1 MRYFVK
7 VFLLLWV
14 LSELQSTDAAELRS
28 DFRPFAGPDTVARFA
43 LEDLA
48 GRKRTQA
55 DYRGRVLVVNFWA
68 SWCISCVA
76 EFPTLHS
83 MRVQLTGE
91 PFELLAVNV
100 GEDRQTAKRFMD
112 RLITDFSFPVLFDE
126 NMLMTREWGVRALP
140 TSFIVDA
147 QGRIVYFAEGERDF
161 ANPKVLDRLRRLM
174 PPRRSEAQAAGHDGD

>member
-1 MRYFVK
+1 MW
-7 VFLLLWV
+7 LLAGV
-14 LSELQSTDAAELRS
+14 SAADARELRS
-28 DFRPFAGPDTVARFA
+28 EFEPFAGPNAVARFA
-43 LEDLA
+43 LEDLS
-48 GRKRTQA
+48 GQKRTPA
-55 DYRGRVLVVNFWA
+55 DYTDLVLVVNFWA
-68 SWCISCVA
+68 SWCTSCLA

-83 MRVQLTGE
+83 MRNQLAGE

-100 GEDRQTAKRFMD
+100 GEDRQAAKRFMD
-112 RLITDFSFPVLFDE
+112 RLITDFSFPVLLDE

>member
-1 MRYFVK
+1 M
-7 VFLLLWV
+7 
-14 LSELQSTDAAELRS
+14 QSTDAAELRS

-68 SWCISCVA
+68 SWCTSCLA

-83 MRVQLTGE
+83 MRNQLAGE

-100 GEDRQTAKRFMD
+100 GEDSQTASRFLNG
-112 RLITDFSFPVLFDE
+112 LIPDFSFPVLLDE
-126 NMLMTREWGVRALP
+126 NMVMTREWGVRALP
-140 TSFIVDA
+140 TSFIVDM
-147 QGRIVYFAEGERDF
+147 QGRIVYFADC
-161 ANPKVLDRLRRLM
+161 LLYTSD
-174 PPRRSEAQAAGHDGD
+174 AADE